1 MPVSIRLHLAI
12 VSSFASLALLVAC
25 GDTED
30 GSGSGGAGGHGGAG
44 DPTTTSA
51 SSASGA
57 STSPGASG
65 SGSGSASASG
75 GASGSS
81 SGGGGAVDCK
91 SLPLCD
97 DFEGATAG
105 GPPGGKWSVVNPNC
119 SGTSTVAVD
128 GAMAHSGTKS
138 VKVTGKG
145 GYCNHVFFS
154 NQDALAAIG
163 KVVFGR
169 FFLRLS
175 DPLGDG
181 HTTFMAMKDTAD
193 AGGKDLRMGGQSK
206 ILMWNRESDD
216 ATMPALS
223 PVGIS
228 KSVAPATNQWHC
240 VEFMVDGDK
249 GFMQTW
255 VDDAEVLGLHVD
267 SMPTPDVDQQWLNKA
282 WKPSLVDWKLGW
294 ESYAGQDM
302 TLWFDDVALAAQRI
316 GCK

>member
-1 MPVSIRLHLAI
+1 MPTSIRHHLAI
-12 VSSFASLALLVAC
+12 VPCFASLALLVAC
-25 GDTED
+25 GDGSE
-30 GSGSGGAGGHGGAG
+30 GSGGEGGAGGHGGAA
-44 DPTTTSA
+44 TTNASSSSRASTSA
-51 SSASGA
+51 GASGNGSSGA
-57 STSPGASG
+57 SS
-65 SGSGSASASG
+65 
-75 GASGSS
+75 SS
-81 SGGGGAVDCK
+81 SGASSSSGGGAVDCK

-105 GPPGGKWSVVNPNC
+105 GPPGGKWSIVSPSC
-119 SGTSTVAVD
+119 SGTGTVAVD

-138 VKVTGKG
+138 VKVTGKA
-145 GYCNHVFFS
+145 GYCDHVFIS
-154 NQDALAAIG
+154 NQDALAAVG

-169 FFLRLS
+169 FFMRLS
-175 DPLGDG
+175 SPLGDI
-181 HTTFMAMKDTAD
+181 HTTFMAMTDTAD
-193 AGGKDLRMGGQSK
+193 GGKNLRMGGQSK

-228 KSVAPATNQWHC
+228 KSLAPTTNQWLC
-240 VEFMVDGDK
+240 VEFMVDGTK

-255 VDDAEVLGLHVD
+255 VDGTEVLGLHVD
-267 SMPTPDVDQQWLNKA
+267 DMPTPDVDQQWLNKA

-294 ESYAGQDM
+294 ESYGAQDM